1 MRVIRTPAYQGHA
14 VPKTAGHARGPFN
27 PEILADPVIVVDEP
41 EPEPYGATAQ
51 NDYRGLKLY
60 RCTYCGDTVTE
71 EEIDAHYCEAGD
83 GEE

>member
-14 VPKTAGHARGPFN
+14 VPKTAGRAKGPFN

-41 EPEPYGATAQ
+41 PVEPYNANAQNGYRGEKLFQCQYCGEVIPEP
-51 NDYRGLKLY
+51 
-60 RCTYCGDTVTE
+60 
-71 EEIDAHYCEAGD
+71 EIDAHYCEDDD